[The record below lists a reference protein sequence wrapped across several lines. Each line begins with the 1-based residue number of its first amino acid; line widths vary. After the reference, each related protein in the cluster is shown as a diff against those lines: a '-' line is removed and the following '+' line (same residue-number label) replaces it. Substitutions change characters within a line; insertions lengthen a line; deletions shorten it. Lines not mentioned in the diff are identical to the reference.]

1 MSFTHLHVHT
11 QFSLL
16 DGAARIQRLFER
28 AKEMGQTA
36 LAVTDHGAMFG
47 VIDFYDAA
55 LANGLKPVIGCEV
68 YVAARTRF
76 DKEHQ
81 LDKDRS
87 HLILLCK
94 NNVGYNNLMRIVSD
108 SWVNGFYTK
117 PRVDKSL
124 LAEYSEGIIAL
135 SACLAG
141 EIPRAILAGDF
152 EQAKKTALDYQS
164 LFGKGNF
171 YLELQD
177 HGLQEDKA
185 VVPALIRLSAE
196 TGIPLAATNDVHYIN
211 REDASQQKIL
221 LCIQTNHTVEEENG
235 FEFKTDEFYL
245 KSEQEMFSLFAQC
258 PQAIE
263 NTKLISDRCNVNI
276 DFGNIKLPHFEVP
289 DGKNH
294 YEWFRQLCLEGFELR
309 YGQSCPA
316 SYKQRLDYEL
326 GVIDSMGFTDY
337 YLIVHD
343 FITFARSKG
352 ISVGPGRGS
361 GAGSI
366 AAYCVGITGIDPMKY
381 NLLFER
387 FLNPE
392 RISMPDF
399 DIDFCFERRK
409 EVIDYVIAKYGA
421 DHVAY
426 IITFGTLAARA
437 VIRDVGRALS
447 VAYSAVD
454 SAAKLIP
461 FGTGITIKKALE
473 MSDELKV
480 LYRTDEDIKQLLD
493 TAADLEGMPRH
504 ASTHAAGI
512 VITRDEV
519 CSYVPLAR
527 NGDDVVTQ
535 YSMTALDRLGLLKVD
550 FLGLRNLTVIDKTQ
564 KLIRQFEPGFNI
576 DEIDLE
582 LPEIYQM
589 LSSGYTEGVFQFE
602 SAGMRSLLVR
612 LKPETLEDLIAAISL
627 FRPGPMDSI
636 PTYLSNRQHP
646 SHIRYTIPALK
657 EILDVTYGC
666 ILYQEQVMEIF
677 RKIAGY
683 SYGGA
688 DTVRKYISKKKLDAL
703 ENERKVF
710 INGKTDSD
718 GRIICEGAIRRG
730 ADANAANKLF
740 DDMLSFGSYAF
751 NKSHAAAYSLIAY
764 RTAWL
769 KLKYPKE
776 FMACQLGSFLDD
788 SVRVSQYINE
798 CARLGIRILPPS
810 VNTSD
815 ETFTVE
821 GDAIRFGLLAIKN
834 LGRGLIQKIITQ
846 RKENGAYQNFSS
858 FLKRIYGKD
867 FNRRAVE
874 SLIKSGS
881 LDALGMNRREMLFAL
896 PLLLSGLDAEKRNN
910 VEGQMAMSDLLEE
923 PAAAQITPIQHME
936 EMPLLELL
944 AFEKETL
951 GHFLTNHPMSRY
963 AEAAAR
969 LRSAK
974 ASDLLAAGGDPG
986 SPYKDNAPV
995 RLLGIIVSAKR
1006 KITRN
1011 NATMAFLTVEDIS
1024 SSIEVII
1031 FPKTYEEKAPLITEG
1046 RVVFV
1051 EGRLSLKE
1059 EEAPKIVCQRLEPYL
1074 EGAQPEQPGESVAR
1088 EQKLSYTDKE
1098 ADKDKSEEMLSTKRA
1113 KRGLFVKLASAACH
1127 EAKQCERIL
1136 DLFRGNTPVYY
1147 YFADTGKY
1155 VIPVNCSGVEPSEP
1169 MLRELRRIAGSEN
1182 IVYNR

>member
-1 MSFTHLHVHT
+1 MAFTHLHVHT

-16 DGAARIQRLFER
+16 DGAARIRQLFER
-28 AKEMGQTA
+28 AREMDQTA
-36 LAVTDHGAMFG
+36 IAVTDHGAMFG
-47 VIDFYDAA
+47 VIDFYDEAIKSGVKA
-55 LANGLKPVIGCEV
+55 VIGCEV

-76 DKEHQ
+76 DKQHA

-87 HLILLCK
+87 HLILLCE
-94 NNVGYNNLMRIVSD
+94 NNTGYNNLLRIVSD

-117 PRVDKSL
+117 PRVDKDL
-124 LAEYSEGIIAL
+124 LAAHSEGLIAL

-141 EIPRAILAGDF
+141 EIPKAILAGDF
-152 EQAKKTALDYQS
+152 EQAKKIALEYQQ

-171 YLELQD
+171 FLELQD
-177 HGLQEDKA
+177 HSLDEDRA
-185 VVPALIRLSAE
+185 VVPALIRLSEE
-196 TGIPLAATNDVHYIN
+196 TGIPLAATNDVHYIDK
-211 REDASQQKIL
+211 EDAKQQKIL
-221 LCIQTNHTVEEENG
+221 LCIQTNHTIEEENG

-245 KSEQEMFSLFAQC
+245 KSEQEMRSLFPEY
-258 PQAIE
+258 PQAVD
-263 NTKLISDRCNVNI
+263 NTQLIADRCNVDI
-276 DFGNIKLPHFEVP
+276 EFGNTKLPHFDVP
-289 DGKNH
+289 GGNDH
-294 YEWFRQLCLEGFELR
+294 FEWFRKLCIDGFARR
-309 YGQSCPA
+309 YGMDAPA
-316 SYKQRLDYEL
+316 EYRKRLDYEL

-343 FITFARSKG
+343 FITFAREKG

-366 AAYCVGITGIDPMKY
+366 AAYCIGITGIDPMKY

-399 DIDFCFERRK
+399 DIDFCFERRR
-409 EVIDYVIAKYGA
+409 EVIDYVIAKYGEN
-421 DHVAY
+421 HVAY
-426 IITFGTLAARA
+426 IITFGTLAPRA
-437 VIRDVGRALS
+437 VIRDVGRALGVPYSS
-447 VAYSAVD
+447 VD
-454 SAAKLIP
+454 NAAKLVP
-461 FGTGITIKKALE
+461 YANGITIEKALE
-473 MSDELKV
+473 MSDELRE
-480 LYRTDEDIKQLLD
+480 LYRTDDDMKQLLD
-493 TAADLEGMPRH
+493 TAARLQGMPRH

-564 KLIRQFEPGFNI
+564 KLIHRHDPGFDI
-576 DEIDLE
+576 EEIE
-582 LPEIYQM
+582 LDQPEIMQM
-589 LSSGYTEGVFQFE
+589 LAGGYTEGVFQFE

-612 LKPETLEDLIAAISL
+612 LKPENMEDLIAAISL

-646 SHIRYTIPALK
+646 QQIRYAIPALK
-657 EILDVTYGC
+657 DILDVTYGC

-703 ENERKVF
+703 ENERQIF
-710 INGKTDSD
+710 IHGKTDSE
-718 GRIICEGAIRRG
+718 GRVVCEGAVRKG
-730 ADANAANKLF
+730 ATAAAANKLF

-769 KLKYPKE
+769 KLKYPRE

-788 SVRVSQYINE
+788 STRVSQYINE

-810 VNTSD
+810 VNASE

-821 GDAIRFGLLAIKN
+821 GDCIRFGLLAIKN
-834 LGRGLIQKIITQ
+834 LGRGLIQRIIAQ
-846 RKENGAYQNFSS
+846 RNETGPFHSFSS
-858 FLKRIYGKD
+858 FLTRIYGKD

-874 SLIKSGS
+874 SLIKSGALDS
-881 LDALGMNRREMLFAL
+881 LGANRREMLFSL
-896 PLLLSGLDAEKRNN
+896 PVAMAALDAEKRSN
-910 VEGQMAMSDLLEE
+910 VEGQIAMSDLIGE
-923 PAAAQITPIQHME
+923 PAEAHKDPIKHME

-963 AEAAAR
+963 ADAAAR

-974 ASDLLAAGGDPG
+974 IADLLAAGSDPG
-986 SPYKDNAPV
+986 SPYKDNTPV
-995 RLLGIIVSAKR
+995 HLLGIIISAKR
-1006 KITRN
+1006 KITRS

-1024 SSIEVII
+1024 ASIEVIV
-1031 FPKTYEEKAPLITEG
+1031 FPKTYEEKAPLITDG
-1046 RVVFV
+1046 RVVFI

-1074 EGAQPEQPGESVAR
+1074 EETKTDPPAVHTANEPSSSYPESRDR
-1088 EQKLSYTDKE
+1088 EEKTMAPTSK
-1098 ADKDKSEEMLSTKRA
+1098 KTK
-1113 KRGLFVKLASAACH
+1113 KGLFIKLANAQCR
-1127 EAKQCERIL
+1127 EVKQCQRIL
-1136 DLFRGNTPVYY
+1136 DLFSGNTPVYF
-1147 YFADTGKY
+1147 YFEDTGKY
-1155 VIPVNCSGVEPSEP
+1155 VVPVNGSGSQVNEP
-1169 MLRELRRIAGSEN
+1169 MLRELMRIAGNDN
-1182 IVYNR
+1182 IVFNP